1 MNVLKQFV
9 VKILSLALISAGVCA
24 IVLYIRENDYVFL
37 LNVLAQTARESGVW
51 LLVVPGLLL
60 ITLGIVTLLPQ
71 RFREGAVKTISYPGT
86 HGNVIIQLD
95 SVEANLNRMM
105 SKLPEVKWISV
116 EVDPDEDNGKAKVLA
131 AVKLL
136 KGPGE
141 SARETANRV
150 SDRLADTAANLLG
163 VDDIT
168 HVDLTVRGIALQG
181 APAKTREK
189 TEPEPE
195 HDKDKDKGKGKDTVD
210 TETKPG
216 QGDKPSRE
224 TEEAVKPVE
233 TGPQKEEKNEA
244 DKESPPDSPP
254 MPVIS
259 AGGTPAPPEDRQE
272 QDQGVAVAGRDA
284 QGEGGIVGLGK
295 PEQTTPAEQTGQ
307 PGTGGVEK
315 SESESRPLG
324 VPDDQPDAGS
334 GVSAENNAGEQ
345 DPAGDQGGDSPD
357 EKQDSDG

>member
-9 VKILSLALISAGVCA
+9 VKIMSLALISAGVCA
-24 IVLYIRENDYVFL
+24 IVLYVREDDYIFL
-37 LNVLAQTARESGVW
+37 LNVLSQTARESGVW

-86 HGNVIIQLD
+86 HGNVVIQLD

-163 VDDIT
+163 VDEIT
-168 HVDLTVRGIALQG
+168 HVDLTVRGIILQS

-195 HDKDKDKGKGKDTVD
+195 HDKDKSKDTTAD
-210 TETKPG
+210 TETKPA
-216 QGDKPSRE
+216 QDDKKASQE
-224 TEEAVKPVE
+224 TQEAVKPVE
-233 TGPQKEEKNEA
+233 PGPQKEEKNKA
-244 DKESPPDSPP
+244 DEESPPDSPP
-254 MPVIS
+254 MPVIF
-259 AGGTPAPPEDRQE
+259 AGGTPALPEDWQE
-272 QDQGVAVAGRDA
+272 QDQGSAATAVADE
-284 QGEGGIVGLGK
+284 QGEGGTADLGK
-295 PEQTTPAEQTGQ
+295 PEQTTPAEQTGRA
-307 PGTGGVEK
+307 GTGGVEK
-315 SESESRPLG
+315 SESENRPLG
-324 VPDDQPDAGS
+324 APDDQPDGS
-334 GVSAENNAGEQ
+334 SEVSAENDAGER
-345 DPAGDQGGDSPD
+345 DAAGDENGDSPI